1 MKIKWRIHLLKGI
14 ESLKKYPKIF
24 FSSNLKKFQRQQ
36 KNLKDDEIIKVE
48 KGDKETLV
56 TSKTNST
63 DNIIRL
69 VLVGDG
75 FVGKTSMVMRS
86 EYTHFYGL
94 SIF

>member
-1 MKIKWRIHLLKGI
+1 M
-14 ESLKKYPKIF
+14 
-24 FSSNLKKFQRQQ
+24 
-36 KNLKDDEIIKVE
+36 
-48 KGDKETLV
+48 

-86 EYTHFYGL
+86 VIHKFL
-94 SIF
+94 WPLKIFKIKFLEFSLRNFDLEKIILIEKRVWRCPKYKAIEK